1 MDATLSALLQKMLCA
16 DNALRVAAEAEY
28 ASLLQAD
35 PTAVASALVGVC
47 CGGGV
52 AYESLLGL
60 AQRGPAEAGEKPS
73 RGGRGAAPGGR

>member
-35 PTAVASALVGVC
+35 PTAVAAALVGVC

-52 AYESLLGL
+52 AHERLLGL
-60 AQRGPAEAGEKPS
+60 ALLRRVVGTA
-73 RGGRGAAPGGR
+73 